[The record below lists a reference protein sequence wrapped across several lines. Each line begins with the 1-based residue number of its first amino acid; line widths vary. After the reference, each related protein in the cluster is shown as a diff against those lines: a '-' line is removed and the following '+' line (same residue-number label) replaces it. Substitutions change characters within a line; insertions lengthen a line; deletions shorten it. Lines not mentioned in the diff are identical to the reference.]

1 MIDYYKVL
9 GVSKTASQDEI
20 KKAYRKLA
28 REYHPD
34 KNKDNEAAKKKFQEI
49 NEANEVLGDAVKRK
63 KYDDYGSNW
72 KQAEQY
78 ERAGGQQQ
86 SGGYGRG
93 GSSYGGFNG
102 GGFSSGSQGGYSYQ
116 DFGDIFGGGAG
127 GFSDGDFSGFGGNS
141 SGYSSFFENLF
152 GSGRRA
158 GGGAPDAYKGQDYEG
173 QVSITLRDAAKTQ
186 PQTINVN
193 GKLLRITIP
202 AGVANEQKLK
212 LKGQGGQGVNGG
224 PAGDLILTII
234 VRPDPVFRRDG
245 NDLYASVPLDVYTA
259 VLGGDVI
266 INTLSGRVKMTVK
279 PGTQPDSKV
288 RLKGKGFPVYKKEG
302 RFGDLIVSYH
312 VQIPQRLSPKQ
323 RELFQ
328 ELRRS

>member
-20 KKAYRKLA
+20 KKAYRKMA

-49 NEANEVLGDAVKRK
+49 NEANEVLGDAAKRK

-78 ERAGGQQQ
+78 ERAGGPQQ

-93 GSSYGGFNG
+93 GSSGSYGR
-102 GGFSSGSQGGYSYQ
+102 SQGGYSYQ
-116 DFGDIFGGGAG
+116 DFGDMFSGGAG
-127 GFSDGDFSGFGGNS
+127 GFSEGDFSGFGGNS
-141 SGYSSFFENLF
+141 SGYSAFFENLF

-158 GGGAPDAYKGQDYEG
+158 GRSGASDAYKGQDYEG
-173 QVSITLRDAAKTQ
+173 HVSITLRDAANTQ
-186 PQTINVN
+186 QQTINVN
-193 GKLLRITIP
+193 GRHLRITIP
-202 AGVANEQKLK
+202 AGVANEQKIK

-234 VRPDPVFRRDG
+234 VQPDPVFRRDG

-259 VLGGDVI
+259 VLGGDVV
-266 INTLSGRVKMTVK
+266 INTLSGRVKMAVK

-302 RFGDLIVSYH
+302 RFGDLIVSYR
-312 VQIPQRLSPKQ
+312 VQIPQHLSPKQ
-323 RELFQ
+323 KELFQ
-328 ELRRS
+328 ELQRNK